1 VIDRDG
7 DLAASAIVPPAKI
20 NQMASAQ
27 AHHDGPFERPFDRD
41 HLRRMTLGNLALERE
56 VLSMFLAQ
64 AGRLVDTL
72 ATEPADAS
80 ALAHTLKGS
89 ARAIGAFGVAD
100 GAVTLEAALQ
110 KGEGSDEA
118 LAALRD
124 AVADAR
130 AAIEAIL
137 ENSQ

>member
-1 VIDRDG
+1 M
-7 DLAASAIVPPAKI
+7 I

-27 AHHDGPFERPFDRD
+27 AHHDEPLDRD
-41 HLRRMTLGNLALERE
+41 HLRRMTLGDLALERE
-56 VLSMFLAQ
+56 VLTMFQAQ
-64 AGRLVDTL
+64 AGRLVDML
-72 ATEPADAS
+72 ATQPADSS

-100 GAVTLEAALQ
+100 RAAALESALQ
-110 KGEGSDEA
+110 TGEGTDEV

-137 ENSQ
+137 KNSQ

>member
-1 VIDRDG
+1 
-7 DLAASAIVPPAKI
+7 
-20 NQMASAQ
+20 MASAQ
-27 AHHDGPFERPFDRD
+27 AHHDGPFDRPLDRD
-41 HLRRMTLGNLALERE
+41 HLRRMSLGDLALERE
-56 VLSMFLAQ
+56 VLTMFLAQ

-72 ATEPADAS
+72 ATEPADAG

-100 GAVTLEAALQ
+100 GAVVLEAALL
-110 KGEGSDEA
+110 KGEGIDEA

-137 ENSQ
+137 KNFQ